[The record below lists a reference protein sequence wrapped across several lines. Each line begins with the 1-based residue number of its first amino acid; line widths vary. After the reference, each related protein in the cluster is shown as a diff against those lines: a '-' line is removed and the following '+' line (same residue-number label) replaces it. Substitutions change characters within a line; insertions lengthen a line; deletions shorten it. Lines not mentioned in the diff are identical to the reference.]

1 MGGVQTPATLDF
13 NEAEYQRINT
23 WLRNRSGMI
32 FLDNKKESLM
42 LRMDKVRETHSL
54 PDLNALATALEKG
67 QNADLETAVIHADST
82 NHTYF
87 FRELSVLNYFQASIL
102 PELPIT
108 NVRIWSAAASTG
120 DEAYSIAMI
129 AAQTRGLDWAKKQLA
144 ILGTD
149 ISELVIAHAEKGI
162 YGGLHVDKTPPEYL
176 DYGFDPVGMNQYR
189 VKQQFQ
195 QMCTFRRLNLKNTP
209 YPFKR
214 PFHVVFCRNVL
225 YYFDRAQQTEVIEAI
240 YNVTEP
246 GGWLITSVTMSLRG
260 LQTRWQPVEVGVY
273 RKPL

>member
-42 LRMDKVRETHSL
+42 LRMNKVRETYLL

-67 QNADLETAVIHADST
+67 QNADLETAVIHAAST

-195 QMCTFRRLNLKNTP
+195 QMCTFRRLNNYFPLFN
-209 YPFKR
+209 
-214 PFHVVFCRNVL
+214 HNISSCL
-225 YYFDRAQQTEVIEAI
+225 WSYYRAISSITFLRTWRCSGIVILFWI
-240 YNVTEP
+240 GFNYFFF
-246 GGWLITSVTMSLRG
+246 LFI
-260 LQTRWQPVEVGVY
+260 
-273 RKPL
+273 